1 MLTPGEIA
9 DLKSQIRSEQLA
21 AWRTSNV
28 RRSKP
33 SAEQEARNGMMV
45 IEETCWEAVPEHY
58 RRIDRALDRLGQPPL
73 PYDATIVRVSTWM
86 GGDRDGNPNVTAKV
100 TLQVNLLMRARAAEL
115 YYREVEKLLFEL
127 SHTGPISDEMQ
138 AEVEKYTGDGSLEDG
153 VRRKV
158 FTQVRSP
165 SSSCCL
171 LDHALLHPRCFTRV
185 ASPPCSTAL
194 LHRVACL
201 TQDMQ
206 VHWSFQTGCPDDEPY
221 RVLLMAIRR
230 RLYKTRV
237 HMEQLYLAATH
248 ETTEPDDD
256 ADVYSSAQEL
266 LEPLELMYRSLV
278 AVGDDVLADGTLLS
292 LIRR

>member
-171 LDHALLHPRCFTRV
+171 LDHALLHPRCFT
-185 ASPPCSTAL
+185 AL
-194 LHRVACL
+194 LHRLASPRCL
-201 TQDMQ
+201 
-206 VHWSFQTGCPDDEPY
+206 PY
-221 RVLLMAIRR
+221 AGHASALVFSDWLPRR
-230 RLYKTRV
+230 R
-237 HMEQLYLAATH
+237 
-248 ETTEPDDD
+248 
-256 ADVYSSAQEL
+256 
-266 LEPLELMYRSLV
+266 
-278 AVGDDVLADGTLLS
+278 AVPRIADGHSPAAVQDARAHGAALP
-292 LIRR
+292 RRDARDDRA